1 MRIKCVYLSFNYIT
15 FELNFVLVLKETE
28 KKTNQS
34 ENCVD
39 KIICADWTNLQ
50 QEEIEDMKGVI
61 KIRKAKKNRQ
71 HNGQTTIYT
80 ILHIKL
86 KIE

>member
-1 MRIKCVYLSFNYIT
+1 M
-15 FELNFVLVLKETE
+15 
-28 KKTNQS
+28 
-34 ENCVD
+34 D
-39 KIICADWTNLQ
+39 KLICPDWTNLQ

-71 HNGQTTIYT
+71 HNGQTTIYK